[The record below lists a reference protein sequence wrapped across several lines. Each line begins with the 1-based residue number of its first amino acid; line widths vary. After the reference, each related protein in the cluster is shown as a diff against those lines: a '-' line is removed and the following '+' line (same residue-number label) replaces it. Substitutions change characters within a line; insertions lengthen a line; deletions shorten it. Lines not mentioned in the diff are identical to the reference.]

1 MSQVNYTVIIQS
13 DQDRVW
19 DLLMD
24 VPKYSKWL
32 QGVREAQLIN
42 VSEQQ
47 LGAQLVF
54 DGKGGKFRFDV
65 VSHRPKD
72 LVAWKLRPSIRGVFS
87 LIQAFGTETVGDK
100 TKVTVLEL
108 YGGVFGFTMRWIMGR
123 WFRRKLAQT
132 LLAFRELAEQKES
145 KKSQ

>member
-1 MSQVNYTVIIQS
+1 MAQVNYTVIIDS

-24 VPKYSKWL
+24 VHSYSKWL
-32 QGVREAQLIN
+32 QGVGEAQLIN
-42 VSEQQ
+42 GSEQQ

-72 LVAWKLRPSIRGVFS
+72 LIAWKLRPSIRGLFS

-100 TKVTVLEL
+100 TKVTVLEI

-132 LLAFRELAEQKES
+132 LLSFRDLAEHKNPKRTQ
-145 KKSQ
+145 

>member
-1 MSQVNYTVIIQS
+1 MSQVNYTVIIES

-32 QGVREAQLIN
+32 EGVTEAKLIN

-65 VSHRPKD
+65 VSYRPKD
-72 LVAWKLRPSIRGVFS
+72 LVAWKLRPSIRGLFS

-132 LLAFRELAEQKES
+132 LLAFRDLAEKNPKDTQ
-145 KKSQ
+145 

>member
-1 MSQVNYTVIIQS
+1 MSQVNYTVIIET
-13 DQDRVW
+13 DQYRVW

-32 QGVREAQLIN
+32 EGVTEAKLIN

-65 VSHRPKD
+65 V
-72 LVAWKLRPSIRGVFS
+72 VN
-87 LIQAFGTETVGDK
+87 
-100 TKVTVLEL
+100 
-108 YGGVFGFTMRWIMGR
+108 
-123 WFRRKLAQT
+123 LA
-132 LLAFRELAEQKES
+132 
-145 KKSQ
+145 

>member
-1 MSQVNYTVIIQS
+1 MSQVNYTVIIES

-32 QGVREAQLIN
+32 EGVTEAKLIN

-65 VSHRPKD
+65 VSYRPKD

-87 LIQAFGTETVGDK
+87 LIQAFGTETVGDR

-132 LLAFRELAEQKES
+132 LLAFRDLAEKNPKDTQ
-145 KKSQ
+145 

>member
-1 MSQVNYTVIIQS
+1 MSQVNYTVIIET

-54 DGKGGKFRFDV
+54 DVKGGKFRFDV

-72 LVAWKLRPSIRGVFS
+72 LVAWKLRPSIRGGFS
-87 LIQAFGTETVGDK
+87 LFQAFGTVTVGDR

-108 YGGVFGFTMRWIMGR
+108 YGGVFGFTMRWIMGL

-145 KKSQ
+145 KKS

>member
-1 MSQVNYTVIIQS
+1 MSQVNYTVIIES

-32 QGVREAQLIN
+32 EGVTEAKLIN

-65 VSHRPKD
+65 VSYRPKD
-72 LVAWKLRPSIRGVFS
+72 LVAWKLRPSIRGHFS
-87 LIQAFGTETVGDK
+87 LIQAFGTETVGDR

-132 LLAFRELAEQKES
+132 LLAFRDLAEKNPKDTQ
-145 KKSQ
+145 